1 MARNPS
7 PQSIAESRWKFHKRQ
22 CPICK
27 HELSNWY
34 CPNCGI
40 PTHNSSFCLGE
51 GIAFHCGAPHFR
63 SGFRKEEDYQLC
75 DECYA
80 PNPYKANFCKNCGK
94 DISSQARD
102 KNGHGWVDLGLS
114 VLWSTESLSH
124 RFLWAT
130 EALQRCYMWNDY
142 CDDCENATDEQRL
155 RRRREYRSSMG
166 KNGKDAATYCWGDK
180 WRTPT
185 KEEFEEL
192 ITKCTWEKCIVSDS
206 HDPYALKATGP
217 NGNSI
222 IITLTFV
229 SAFLNNGAALFFN
242 SFWSSTCLQEDN
254 RKAYQFI
261 FYQKNENTTKQI
273 PDKETYDNMWLTTP
287 IKIEIRPDGDINN
300 GTIGIK
306 TKSKILGNG
315 ILPVADKKWQGKL

>member
-1 MARNPS
+1 MARCPK
-7 PQSIAESRWKFHKRQ
+7 PFTEAELKWKYTNTI
-22 CPICK
+22 CPTCGDVV
-27 HELSNWY
+27 ETWY
-34 CPNCGI
+34 CHNCGL
-40 PTHNSSFCLGE
+40 PKNNSSYHMFDNVMYR
-51 GIAFHCGAPHFR
+51 CGAPHFR
-63 SGFRKEEDYQLC
+63 RGFGTLKDYQLC
-75 DECYA
+75 HKCYV
-80 PNPYKANFCKNCGK
+80 PNPFNANFCRSCGEN
-94 DISSQARD
+94 ISSQARD

-114 VLWSTESLSH
+114 VLW
-124 RFLWAT
+124 AT
-130 EALQRCYMWNDY
+130 EALQRRYMWNDY
-142 CDDCENATDEQRL
+142 CDDCENATDEKRL

-166 KNGKDAATYCWGDK
+166 KNGKDAATCCWGDK

-222 IITLTFV
+222 IITLMFV

-242 SFWSSTCLQEDN
+242 SFWTSTCLQEDN

-261 FYQKNENTTKQI
+261 FNQKNENTTKQI

-287 IKIEIRPDGDINN
+287 IKIAIRPDGDINN

-315 ILPVADKKWQGKL
+315 ILPVADKKWKGKL